1 MERKTQKGYLLLAD
15 ISGYTSFIARTEI
28 EHAENVISPLLE
40 TIIEK
45 FGDLLTFVKLEG
57 DAVFAYVPEDR
68 VSSCRALLE
77 LLDNTYLTFRDTAT
91 TMHEGATCPCK
102 ACRAIPTLDLKFFIH
117 HGEYVIQKVAGTI
130 DLLGNDV
137 TLIHRLAKN
146 HVTESTGWN
155 GYVLFTGHCLERMQ
169 EDTKPFIQQTETYEH
184 LGDVETYVMNMRAR
198 YDEMKKLPHTLKS

>member
-40 TIIEK
+40 SIIGK
-45 FGDLLTFVKLEG
+45 LGDLLTFVKLEG
-57 DAVFAYVPEDR
+57 DAVFAYVPEER
-68 VSSCRALLE
+68 VSGFSAMLT
-77 LLDNTYLTFRDTAT
+77 LLDDTYHIFRDSAT
-91 TMHEGATCPCK
+91 DMHEHATCPCK
-102 ACRAIPTLDLKFFIH
+102 ACKAIPSLDLKFFVH

-155 GYVLFTGHCLERMQ
+155 GYVLFTSHSLEHMQ
-169 EDTKPFIQQTETYEH
+169 EDTKPFIRQTETYEH
-184 LGDVETYVMNMRAR
+184 LGNVETYVMNMRSR
-198 YDEMKKLPHTLKS
+198 YNEMKKQPHT

>member
-15 ISGYTSFIARTEI
+15 ISGYTSFLARTEI

-40 TIIEK
+40 TIVEK
-45 FGDLLTFVKLEG
+45 LVDKFTFVKLEG
-57 DAVFAYVPEDR
+57 DAVFAYVPEDQMSNCSA
-68 VSSCRALLE
+68 VLE
-77 LLDNTYLTFRDTAT
+77 LIDNTYLIFRDSAT
-91 TMHEGATCPCK
+91 HMHEHATCPCK
-102 ACRAIPTLDLKFFIH
+102 ACKAIPMLDLKFFVH

-169 EDTKPFIQQTETYEH
+169 EDKKPFIQQTETYEH

-198 YDEMKKLPHTLKS
+198 YDEMKK

>member
-1 MERKTQKGYLLLAD
+1 MERKTQSGYLVLAD
-15 ISGYTSFIARTEI
+15 ISGYTSFIAKTEI

-45 FGDLLTFVKLEG
+45 LGELFTFVKLEG
-57 DAVFAYVPEDR
+57 DAVFAYVPEEQVTSGGR
-68 VSSCRALLE
+68 MLE
-77 LLDNTYLTFRDTAT
+77 LLDNTYFIFRDSAT
-91 TMHEGATCPCK
+91 HMHEHATCPCK
-102 ACRAIPTLDLKFFIH
+102 ACKAIPSLDLKFFVH

-155 GYVLFTGHCLERMQ
+155 GYMLFTGNCLEHLRA
-169 EDTKPFIQQTETYEH
+169 DKGPFIQQAETYEH
-184 LGDVETYVMNMRAR
+184 LGDVETYVMDLHVH
-198 YDEMKKLPHTLKS
+198 YDEMKR